1 MGRCD
6 EILLVIF
13 FSMSQFAVTTVSK
26 SRGDMRKRA
35 VGVAGQGLGAACSQ
49 METRGP
55 DTTELGA
62 VAAPYR

>member
-13 FSMSQFAVTTVSK
+13 FPVSQFTVKTVSK
-26 SRGDMRKRA
+26 SWGDMRKRA
-35 VGVAGQGLGAACSQ
+35 EGVEGQGLGAACSQ

-55 DTTELGA
+55 HTTELGA